1 MKILHI
7 VEDFSL
13 ESGGVR
19 TVVKALNSE
28 LISNGYDSL
37 ILSEKKEKEDDVVV
51 VKGRDLPWKYS
62 KNWSR
67 TLLDIHKS
75 KPIDCIHIHGVWM
88 YPQFIA
94 SKFAIEH
101 KIPFVLSPHGMY
113 EPWLWKQG
121 GLKKK
126 LYFNL
131 LAKKK
136 FSKSAVLHAITK
148 SEKENLQHLFA
159 DSTVQEIPNLIKTRQ
174 VGFEDKLEKKTSE
187 KYLLFIGRLDP
198 IKGIDVFIKAFS
210 QLSSNEFTL
219 KIAGAFNSYKN
230 ELESY
235 VKECNLDKGKVEF
248 LGFVK
253 EKTVLIE
260 NAFIVVT
267 PSHSEVI
274 GMVNLEAA
282 ILKTPVISTH
292 QTGLDPGWNS
302 NGGMLVNPT
311 VSEVTAALKTA
322 LSWTVLERNEY
333 GNTLSDFVTKKYS
346 WEHRLLD
353 WVHLYENL
361 KDG

>member
-19 TVVKALNSE
+19 TVVKDLNSE

-37 ILSEKKEKEDDVVV
+37 ILSKKKEKEDDVVV

-126 LYFNL
+126 IYFNFL
-131 LAKKK
+131 VKRKFKKA
-136 FSKSAVLHAITK
+136 AVLHAITR
-148 SEKENLQHLFA
+148 SEKENLQQLLA
-159 DSTVQEIPNLIKTRQ
+159 ESTVQEIPNLIKTRQ
-174 VGFEDKLEKKTSE
+174 AGFKDKSAKIHGK

-198 IKGIDVFIKAFS
+198 IKGIDVLIKAFS

-219 KIAGAFNSYKN
+219 KIAGAINSYKK
-230 ELESY
+230 ELETY
-235 VKECNLDKGKVEF
+235 VKECNLDKDKVEF

-253 EKTVLIE
+253 DKKPLIE

-267 PSHSEVI
+267 PSYSEVI

-292 QTGLDPGWNS
+292 QTGLNAGWNS

-311 VSEVTAALKTA
+311 VSEVTVALKTA
-322 LSWTVLERNEY
+322 LSWTDSERNTR
-333 GNTLSDFVTKKYS
+333 GNTLCEFVIKNYS